1 MTRTRAAGSRN
12 DMDATSDPQT
22 EGVLAQQILERYRE
36 AIRASRENEPVLRYG
51 RRTLAVSTLAQQFYC
66 EKAVQF
72 SIERPF
78 APTAEMQSGT
88 AGHEAVAALGVPMT
102 PEEAVAAAVVERVRP
117 LCVYEFRIGWR
128 HSGVTITGFVDEAWF
143 SGGSVALVAERKFSG
158 SLGIYTP
165 YHVQAGL
172 YCLGLGEMGFGTDS
186 THYRVSV
193 FKREC
198 HRCERLAAGDCLLLS
213 GEAGQQEC
221 PQGAGIS
228 QVFPFEREQTV
239 RNLDWAMEFWTGE
252 REAEPTTSPGRCRS
266 CRYRRVCDSS
276 TARSNDVA
284 L

>member
-1 MTRTRAAGSRN
+1 MDIFDAPGKTRAL
-12 DMDATSDPQT
+12 TQ
-22 EGVLAQQILERYRE
+22 EILERYRE
-36 AIRASRENEPVLRYG
+36 AVRASRENEPALRYG

-66 EKAVQF
+66 EKAVQL

-102 PEEAVAAAVVERVRP
+102 AEEAVAAATVKRIRP

-128 HSGVTITGFVDEAWF
+128 YNGVTILGFVDEAWF
-143 SGGSVALVAERKFSG
+143 SAGNVVLVAERKFSG
-158 SLGIYTP
+158 SLGIHTP

-172 YCLGLGEMGFGTDS
+172 YCLGLGEMGFATHS

-198 HRCERLAAGDCLLLS
+198 HRCERLAGGDCLLLS

-221 PQGAGIS
+221 GQGAGIS
-228 QVFPFEREQTV
+228 QVFPFEREQTA

-266 CRYRRVCDSS
+266 CRYRRVCNSS
-276 TARSNDVA
+276 PARSNEVA
-284 L
+284 P

>member
-1 MTRTRAAGSRN
+1 MDTTDNIVEARALS
-12 DMDATSDPQT
+12 Q
-22 EGVLAQQILERYRE
+22 EILERYRE
-36 AIRASRENEPVLRYG
+36 AVRASRENDPVLRYG

-66 EKAVQF
+66 EKAVQL

-102 PEEAVAAAVVERVRP
+102 AAEAVAAATVERIQP
-117 LCVYEFRIGWR
+117 LCVYEFKIGWR
-128 HSGVTITGFVDEAWF
+128 YHGVTILGFVDEAWF
-143 SGGSVALVAERKFSG
+143 RAGNVVLVAERKFSG

-172 YCLGLGEMGFGTDS
+172 YCLGLGEMGFATGS
-186 THYRVSV
+186 TQYRVSV

-213 GEAGQQEC
+213 GETGQQEC
-221 PQGAGIS
+221 GQGAGIS
-228 QVFPFEREQTV
+228 QVFPFEREQAA
-239 RNLDWAMEFWTGE
+239 RNLDWALEFWTGD
-252 REAEPTTSPGRCRS
+252 REAQPTTSPGKCRS

-276 TARSNDVA
+276 PARSDEA
-284 L
+284 TL

>member
-1 MTRTRAAGSRN
+1 
-12 DMDATSDPQT
+12 MDAADDAVEACALSQ
-22 EGVLAQQILERYRE
+22 EILERYRE
-36 AIRASRENEPVLRYG
+36 AVRASRENEPVLRYG
-51 RRTLAVSTLAQQFYC
+51 RRTLAVSTIAQQFYC

-78 APTAEMQSGT
+78 APTAAMQSGT
-88 AGHEAVAALGVPMT
+88 IGHEAVAALGVAMT
-102 PEEAVAAAVVERVRP
+102 AEEAVAAATVERIQP
-117 LCVYEFRIGWR
+117 LCVYEFKIGWR
-128 HSGVTITGFVDEAWF
+128 YNGVTILGFVDEAWF
-143 SGGSVALVAERKFSG
+143 RAGNVVLVAERKFSG
-158 SLGIYTP
+158 SLGIYMP

-186 THYRVSV
+186 TRYRVSV

-198 HRCERLAAGDCLLLS
+198 HRCEHLAGGDCLLLS

-221 PQGAGIS
+221 AQGAGIS
-228 QVFPFEREQTV
+228 QEFPIKGEQTV
-239 RNLDWAMEFWTGE
+239 RNLDWAMGFWTGE

-276 TARSNDVA
+276 PAQPSDVA